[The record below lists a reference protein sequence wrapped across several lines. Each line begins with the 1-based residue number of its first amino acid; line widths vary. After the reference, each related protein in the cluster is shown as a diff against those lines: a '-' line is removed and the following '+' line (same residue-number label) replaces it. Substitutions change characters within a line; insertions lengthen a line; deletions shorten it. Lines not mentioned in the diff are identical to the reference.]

1 MPKVKRIKTITADDW
16 LGVEKKKKKRTSWID
31 LQSRNTKYKERKL
44 ELMIYNLHEAQVDD
58 AKQMKK
64 IKEIRDTKFKTEMYT
79 YAAMKNAQKQDKLLE
94 LMDDA
99 DMLTLPQE
107 INYLIKSKKID
118 EGMAYKFSKE
128 TF

>member
-1 MPKVKRIKTITADDW
+1 MDRFAV
-16 LGVEKKKKKRTSWID
+16 
-31 LQSRNTKYKERKL
+31 TKYKNIKERKL
-44 ELMIYNLHEAQVDD
+44 ELMIYNLHEAQVD
-58 AKQMKK
+58 AEINEKNKK
-64 IKEIRDTKFKTEMYT
+64 EEIRDTRNLKLKCT

-128 TF
+128 TFDNSACMILKV

>member
-1 MPKVKRIKTITADDW
+1 
-16 LGVEKKKKKRTSWID
+16 
-31 LQSRNTKYKERKL
+31 
-44 ELMIYNLHEAQVDD
+44 
-58 AKQMKK
+58 
-64 IKEIRDTKFKTEMYT
+64 
-79 YAAMKNAQKQDKLLE
+79 MKNAQKQDKLLE

>member
-1 MPKVKRIKTITADDW
+1 
-16 LGVEKKKKKRTSWID
+16 
-31 LQSRNTKYKERKL
+31 
-44 ELMIYNLHEAQVDD
+44 MIFLI
-58 AKQMKK
+58 QMKK

>member
-1 MPKVKRIKTITADDW
+1 MILYLHDIHNNKMPKVKRIKTITADDW

-64 IKEIRDTKFKTEMYT
+64 DL
-79 YAAMKNAQKQDKLLE
+79 ANL
-94 LMDDA
+94 
-99 DMLTLPQE
+99 
-107 INYLIKSKKID
+107 
-118 EGMAYKFSKE
+118 
-128 TF
+128 

>member
-1 MPKVKRIKTITADDW
+1 
-16 LGVEKKKKKRTSWID
+16 
-31 LQSRNTKYKERKL
+31 
-44 ELMIYNLHEAQVDD
+44 
-58 AKQMKK
+58 
-64 IKEIRDTKFKTEMYT
+64 MYT